1 MYEIPRPMRCKN
13 REKNICQR
21 KIITQDSIYM
31 IWQFVYIHRIAE
43 ISLFSGKNT
52 KCSSTIFLFKKR
64 HQNLNLQSNRFYIL
78 RTGFTMDYK
87 NGPKIF
93 PGAITPKP
101 PRRLVHERYPSLHSM
116 DQASEKLPL
125 KTVTTLFRVG
135 S

>member
-1 MYEIPRPMRCKN
+1 MPKKN
-13 REKNICQR
+13 NH
-21 KIITQDSIYM
+21 TQNSIYVV
-31 IWQFVYIHRIAE
+31 WQFAYIHGVTE

-52 KCSSTIFLFKKR
+52 KCSSTIFLSIKR

-93 PGAITPKP
+93 LEAIAPKP

-125 KTVTTLFRVG
+125 KIVTTLFRVG